1 MNLNF
6 RVGWFR
12 VHILPRF
19 KIMLDVRRTVMGKK
33 RK

>member
-6 RVGWFR
+6 RVY
-12 VHILPRF
+12 ILPRF